1 MAAGLRLP
9 TWLGDRFETWHS
21 QLDLLWGR
29 LLYVVV
35 GHLSRLW
42 SRDDRLW
49 LFGARDRRRSDRR
62 RRPAGRVLFTDLP
75 RVGHLVRRA
84 TRRGNRSH
92 TRRRVIRLPPTAS
105 DATSSSVPSNQE
117 PRQPPSTARSDS
129 TYLSRTHSSRPARPT
144 VPHQHRRQLTCRK
157 YIFLTYSDRTN

>member
-49 LFGARDRRRSDRR
+49 LFGARGGEGFVDTKYQYLWTLEND
-62 RRPAGRVLFTDLP
+62 PGRFVHRLST
-75 RVGHLVRRA
+75 
-84 TRRGNRSH
+84 N
-92 TRRRVIRLPPTAS
+92 RRVWP
-105 DATSSSVPSNQE
+105 
-117 PRQPPSTARSDS
+117 
-129 TYLSRTHSSRPARPT
+129 
-144 VPHQHRRQLTCRK
+144 
-157 YIFLTYSDRTN
+157 